1 MEALDEDEQEEELLR
16 MEACLDEQELEEER
30 VEQVHEARATA
41 GGAAVSVSQT
51 TRSSSGLELDEN
63 EYGEMYPSEDEQ
75 GFVEQWKRRLNSDD
89 GLMAS
94 LWSMMLSV
102 TGGVESAAFFKSL
115 GGGHCKQSVCGKVW
129 KRGSIAYRC
138 LVCEVDPTSALCAA
152 CFFAGDHKVKLT
164 APAGGRPHP
173 PLPPPLDP
181 RSLPAPNP
189 PNPGSSYPRATSTES
204 SNRVAAATAVTRPPG
219 ARRGSVQS
227 MARPQTRMATPCT
240 SHDSRHRSR
249 AGCAHSSP
257 SCSEGSCATRA
268 RRLKAPNGR
277 RLEDAWPLPK
287 CPPPPPTPPPPKLKL
302 HPPTPPTARPL

>member
-30 VEQVHEARATA
+30 VEQVHQARATA

-138 LVCEVDPTSALCAA
+138 LVCEVDPNSCTEANLDVQYMMALSQ
-152 CFFAGDHKVKLT
+152 GTPMTYYYEVDEEV
-164 APAGGRPHP
+164 R
-173 PLPPPLDP
+173 
-181 RSLPAPNP
+181 
-189 PNPGSSYPRATSTES
+189 PRA
-204 SNRVAAATAVTRPPG
+204 
-219 ARRGSVQS
+219 ARG
-227 MARPQTRMATPCT
+227 T
-240 SHDSRHRSR
+240 
-249 AGCAHSSP
+249 
-257 SCSEGSCATRA
+257 
-268 RRLKAPNGR
+268 
-277 RLEDAWPLPK
+277 
-287 CPPPPPTPPPPKLKL
+287 
-302 HPPTPPTARPL
+302 

>member
-30 VEQVHEARATA
+30 VEQVHQARATA

-63 EYGEMYPSEDEQ
+63 EYGVMYPSEDEQ

-115 GGGHCKQSVCGKVW
+115 GGGHCKQSVCAKVW

-138 LVCEVDPTSALCAA
+138 LVCEVDPTSGKTSLRATPDTPNSFWNCEER
-152 CFFAGDHKVKLT
+152 
-164 APAGGRPHP
+164 GRP
-173 PLPPPLDP
+173 
-181 RSLPAPNP
+181 SL
-189 PNPGSSYPRATSTES
+189 
-204 SNRVAAATAVTRPPG
+204 
-219 ARRGSVQS
+219 Q
-227 MARPQTRMATPCT
+227 Q
-240 SHDSRHRSR
+240 D
-249 AGCAHSSP
+249 
-257 SCSEGSCATRA
+257 
-268 RRLKAPNGR
+268 
-277 RLEDAWPLPK
+277 WPLGMPRHPK
-287 CPPPPPTPPPPKLKL
+287 FIHEL
-302 HPPTPPTARPL
+302 